1 MSIEEHK
8 DSILNI
14 IHDNTDLNF
23 TPDETISVR
32 MGNKVLKFE
41 VVETET
47 TITDE
52 IELEIK
58 KKYQDK
64 LSEIQKYI
72 SEKYSE
78 MEEAFDYYK
87 NEYDQKEKE
96 LNKKLKESNIMPDI
110 TTDHANQGLSVVK
123 GSNGNLVWL
132 YRGIYW
138 PKYVDEKPIDPKY
151 SKKMITPII
160 IIIETDE
167 YNVVSVKTRT
177 FVDMIQFEHYHR
189 YGGGDCWGSWN
200 PSTETWKTIDDI
212 IEIGKR
218 AIGILEN
225 INSLSLGTRSPKGLP
240 RFNTLEKHLTS
251 DSSLEYNVSKNNE
264 RLGDIQN
271 EETTNSVDNMWTT

>member
-1 MSIEEHK
+1 
-8 DSILNI
+8 
-14 IHDNTDLNF
+14 
-23 TPDETISVR
+23 
-32 MGNKVLKFE
+32 
-41 VVETET
+41 
-47 TITDE
+47 
-52 IELEIK
+52 
-58 KKYQDK
+58 
-64 LSEIQKYI
+64 
-72 SEKYSE
+72 
-78 MEEAFDYYK
+78 
-87 NEYDQKEKE
+87 
-96 LNKKLKESNIMPDI
+96 
-110 TTDHANQGLSVVK
+110 
-123 GSNGNLVWL
+123 
-132 YRGIYW
+132 
-138 PKYVDEKPIDPKY
+138 
-151 SKKMITPII
+151 MITPII

-189 YGGGDCWGSWN
+189 YGGDCWGSWN

-271 EETTNSVDNMWTT
+271 EETTNSVGNMWTT